1 MENTKPRCNIEGCR
15 RRLTLTDV
23 KCRCGERFC
32 GNHRYPEEH
41 MCSYDYK
48 KAGYSQLS
56 TMLVQVVGKKVE
68 AI

>member
-1 MENTKPRCNIEGCR
+1 
-15 RRLTLTDV
+15 
-23 KCRCGERFC
+23 
-32 GNHRYPEEH
+32 